1 MDMENSPENV
11 EEQEPI
17 AATQE
22 EVQVDPKEE
31 YERQLKEKDAEIA
44 MYRRQI
50 QNTPPPTQPAA
61 PQKHPL
67 MLEEGG
73 YVDATVYNNLV
84 GELQNVTMKAEKAL
98 LKAAHANLRSRYDDY
113 DKVINKK
120 SIAEFEQNN
129 QSMAGVVGQSQADHE
144 DKLETLYLILKG
156 KSATQE
162 RKPQFAQSSRK
173 TTPMRSPQ
181 MMPTSSQR
189 METYSS
195 EGKLSREMEEQ
206 LLAEMEPHLPAH
218 VQGQRRK

>member
-1 MDMENSPENV
+1 MENV

-17 AATQE
+17 AATTEQP
-22 EVQVDPKEE
+22 EVNEIDPKEE
-31 YERQLKEKDAEIA
+31 YEKQLKEKDAEIA
-44 MYRRQI
+44 MYRRQM
-50 QNTPPPTQPAA
+50 QNMQPNPIPQA

-84 GELQNVTMKAEKAL
+84 GELQNVTMKAERAL
-98 LKAAHANLRSRYDDY
+98 LKSAHATLRSKYDDY
-113 DKVINKK
+113 DKILNKK

-144 DKLETLYLILKG
+144 DKLETLYHILKG

-181 MMPTSSQR
+181 MMPTGSQR
-189 METYSS
+189 MESYAPD
-195 EGKLSREMEEQ
+195 GRLSREMEEQ

>member
-1 MDMENSPENV
+1 MENSAETV

-17 AATQE
+17 TASQE
-22 EVQVDPKEE
+22 ELQVDPREE
-31 YERQLKEKDAEIA
+31 YEKKLKEKDEQIA
-44 MYRRQI
+44 FYQQQI
-50 QNTPPPTQPAA
+50 QSIPQNPNPPA

-73 YVDATVYNNLV
+73 YVDATVYNKLV
-84 GELQNVTMKAEKAL
+84 GELHNITIKTEKAL
-98 LKAAHANLRSRYDDY
+98 LKSAHATLRSRYDDY
-113 DKVINKK
+113 DKVINKN
-120 SIAEFEQNN
+120 SIAEFEKNN

-162 RKPQFAQSSRK
+162 RKPQFTQSSRK

-195 EGKLSREMEEQ
+195 EGGLSREMEEQ

>member
-11 EEQEPI
+11 EQQEPI

-50 QNTPPPTQPAA
+50 QNNVPPPQPAA

-98 LKAAHANLRSRYDDY
+98 LKSAHATLRTRYDDY
-113 DKVINKK
+113 DKIINKK

-162 RKPQFAQSSRK
+162 RKPQFTQSSRK

-189 METYSS
+189 MESYSS
-195 EGKLSREMEEQ
+195 EGGLSREMEEQ

>member
-1 MDMENSPENV
+1 MENLPENV

-17 AATQE
+17 AASQE
-22 EVQVDPKEE
+22 EVQVDPREE

-50 QNTPPPTQPAA
+50 QNTPQPVQPET

-73 YVDATVYNNLV
+73 YVDAAVYNKLV
-84 GELQNVTMKAEKAL
+84 GELHNVHIKTEKAL
-98 LKAAHANLRSRYDDY
+98 RNSAHATLRTRYDDY
-113 DKVINKK
+113 DKVLNKK
-120 SIAEFEQNN
+120 SIAEFEENN
-129 QSMAGVVGQSQADHE
+129 RSMSSVVGQSQADYE
-144 DKLETLYLILKG
+144 DRLEALYLMLKG

-189 METYSS
+189 MENYSS
-195 EGKLSREMEEQ
+195 EGGLSREMEEQ